1 MKLILLFWPYFL
13 VCFGTFHACLGCV
26 CTGCAMVSKDCR
38 HGCTCPGPDGAV
50 LTLEL
55 EINSPLLDPL
65 AVSER
70 CWSVELIGPLWSLA
84 YLQAWWIGYKVVPSL
99 VLRFIFTAWFLLPAA
114 AVDWSWKDRRDMGLG
129 SHPGLPCRSPLVRT
143 QHVWKKEQVPVEVHP
158 EKFFVSLLPSWEL
171 RNVLQN
177 QSHYPLLFA
186 QKYK

>member
-1 MKLILLFWPYFL
+1 MELILLFWPYFL
-13 VCFGTFHACLGCV
+13 VCCATFHACLGCV
-26 CTGCAMVSKDCR
+26 CISCTMVSKDCR
-38 HGCTCPGPDGAV
+38 HDCTCPGPDGAV

-114 AVDWSWKDRRDMGLG
+114 AVNWSWKDKRHMRLG

-143 QHVWKKEQVPVEVHP
+143 QRVWKRASAHRSSSRKVLCFSSSLVGAQECFTEPISLPIAFCTEV
-158 EKFFVSLLPSWEL
+158 
-171 RNVLQN
+171 
-177 QSHYPLLFA
+177 
-186 QKYK
+186 